1 MITEII
7 DGCVLN
13 NTEALVLTG
22 VYTLL
27 FVIMAFFITKLSNE
41 NYKLRLE
48 RMNDDVTKA
57 LLEECMKHARQ
68 VNIDMKEKIEE
79 KDYDCTITNQRGVP
93 RG

>member
-7 DGCVLN
+7 DRCVLN

-22 VYTLL
+22 FYILL
-27 FVIMAFFITKLSNE
+27 FVIMAFFINKLSNE
-41 NYKLRLE
+41 NYELRLE

-68 VNIDMKEKIEE
+68 VNIYLKEKIEE
-79 KDYDCTITNQRGVP
+79 KDYEHKI
-93 RG
+93 